1 MSALKRKEPESARGL
16 CLSPFMRRSGRYEL
30 MISAMTLSLM
40 FAAVPAQSLLLVVD
54 RESLWTCDWACVFA
68 LAVGQEHIAGHET
81 YETFSW
87 EIHLAIHPAL

>member
-54 RESLWTCDWACVFA
+54 RESL
-68 LAVGQEHIAGHET
+68 
-81 YETFSW
+81 
-87 EIHLAIHPAL
+87 